1 MPVRNLITKRL
12 QTALEHSTNCFSTLS
27 YIIFCIFWGQL
38 QFKMVVVRLRITNG
52 FNKFVIIEPGYFYPI
67 IKVVTLSKIRRI
79 LKRIFYI
86 FIFIAGFHFSSV
98 AQVKSTFINDDEVRT
113 VKFYPNPAASFIN
126 FEFKKD
132 YDKSYT
138 LLIYNFIGKKMAEL
152 KPSEQKITVPLTE
165 YYRGVYIFQLRDAQ
179 GNVVESG
186 KFQVVK

>member
-1 MPVRNLITKRL
+1 MY
-12 QTALEHSTNCFSTLS
+12 F
-27 YIIFCIFWGQL
+27 FGQL
-38 QFKMVVVRLRITNG
+38 QFKAVVVRLRITNG
-52 FNKFVIIEPGYFYPI
+52 FNKFVIIEPGYFDPI
-67 IKVVTLSKIRRI
+67 LKVVTLSKIRRI

-138 LLIYNFIGKKMAEL
+138 LLIYNFIGKKMADL